1 MKKTLFIFFTFF
13 LFSCSVSD
21 IKRELVELGAIPAGH
36 TSEYLE
42 TFKKNSLTSRIY
54 EEFETKAIIG
64 VTYFTNDFLEAYL
77 KERRLFLKE
86 ADFLTL
92 QDREK
97 QINEKNLKFFISFYT
112 PNPDFTDLEKP
123 NSIWQVFI
131 EKNDGSRL
139 LPLSVRKSTE
149 PYPVL
154 NHFFPTLDPWS
165 SPYIAIF
172 PRFID
177 EKKSLNDGEEFKL
190 VFKSVLGTTIF
201 NFKNR

>member
-154 NHFFPTLDPWS
+154 NHFFPTLDPWF